1 MKSEK
6 LFQSELAQVLVSF
19 KRAFNTVGVFS
30 AVINILMLTPALYM
44 LQLYDSVLFSRN
56 EMTLAM
62 LTLIML
68 GAYIFMGSLEFVRSF
83 ILIRVGAQFDIKLNQ
98 RIYTAAFEQNLRQNT
113 DSAGQAL
120 QDLSNLR

>member
-1 MKSEK
+1 MNSDK

-19 KRAFNTVGVFS
+19 RRAFNTVGVFS

-68 GAYIFMGSLEFVRSF
+68 GAYIFMGSL
-83 ILIRVGAQFDIKLNQ
+83 
-98 RIYTAAFEQNLRQNT
+98 
-113 DSAGQAL
+113 
-120 QDLSNLR
+120 